1 LSNNKDGIYYSC
13 GTIKDLYNEVGKVD
27 REYYIFNPQE
37 GDDTNEDSFA
47 LTSPFLEYPIFK
59 DLSGKRPILDRE

>member
-1 LSNNKDGIYYSC
+1 LLKIGSKSNIINLHLKSR
-13 GTIKDLYNEVGKVD
+13 